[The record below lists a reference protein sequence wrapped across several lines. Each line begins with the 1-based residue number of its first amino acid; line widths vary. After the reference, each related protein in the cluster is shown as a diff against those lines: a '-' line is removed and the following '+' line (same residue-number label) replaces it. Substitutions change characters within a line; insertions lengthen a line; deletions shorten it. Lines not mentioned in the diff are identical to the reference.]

1 MPTQA
6 ESLESKRRY
15 VQSLTRSA
23 ILQEL
28 LLDGLD
34 LPEQLEDTKRK
45 QPRGHQRPFHLHFH
59 LELPVTTD
67 ETVYDI
73 IFAAIRRH
81 LI

>member
-6 ESLESKRRY
+6 EALESKRRY

-34 LPEQLEDTKRK
+34 LPEQFEETKGK
-45 QPRGHQRPFHLHFH
+45 RPLGNHIPLHLHFH
-59 LELPVTTD
+59 IELPATED
-67 ETVYDI
+67 ENIYDL
-73 IFAAIRRH
+73 IFESIKRH
-81 LI
+81 FT